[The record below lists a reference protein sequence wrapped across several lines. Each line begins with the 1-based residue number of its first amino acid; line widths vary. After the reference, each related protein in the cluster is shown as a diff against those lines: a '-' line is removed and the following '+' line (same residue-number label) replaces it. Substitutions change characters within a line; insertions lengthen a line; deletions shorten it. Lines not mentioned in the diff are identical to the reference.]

1 MDKSKDI
8 IQIMCADTAATNHL
22 KHPEQCFR
30 KKSFHLCRDSPVCLR
45 DILQEEKLH
54 SWSSLHFGSNLHKCL
69 IYNDPIKGGQPQMH
83 SPALR
88 AESFTCS

>member
-45 DILQEEKLH
+45 DVLQEEK
-54 SWSSLHFGSNLHKCL
+54 
-69 IYNDPIKGGQPQMH
+69 
-83 SPALR
+83 
-88 AESFTCS
+88 